1 MILIDTTLQIMCPP
15 PQILP
20 WLVYE
25 NSLTQ
30 KLSDIAGDARLNV
43 LDQQWELPD
52 EWDLSV
58 LKLKLDTTSV
68 MHREILMWAFD
79 SPCWYARTIL
89 PDTTFQANTTL
100 FNRLKTE
107 PLGHLIFNG
116 TEIQRAS
123 LTHYMISS
131 SSLEYSWLNESMHQG
146 SMELWVR
153 LSEFTVKGRDSFFL
167 LEILLPGL
175 LRFLS

>member
-1 MILIDTTLQIMCPP
+1 MISDPK
-15 PQILP
+15 ILP

-25 NSLTQ
+25 KSLTK
-30 KLSDIAGDARLNV
+30 KLNDTAGDARLDV
-43 LDQQWELPD
+43 LDQRWESPD
-52 EWDLSV
+52 AWDLIV
-58 LKLKLDTTSV
+58 LKLNTTSV

-89 PDTTFQANTTL
+89 PDATFQANTAL

-107 PLGHLIFNG
+107 SLGHLIFNG

-123 LTHYMISS
+123 LTHYMISPS
-131 SSLEYSWLNESMHQG
+131 SPEYNWLNESMHQG
-146 SMELWVR
+146 AAELWMR
-153 LSEFTVKGRDSFFL
+153 LSEFVVNGRDSFFL
-167 LEILLPGL
+167 VEILLPGL

>member
-58 LKLKLDTTSV
+58 LKLKELAV
-68 MHREILMWAFD
+68 FF
-79 SPCWYARTIL
+79 P
-89 PDTTFQANTTL
+89 Q
-100 FNRLKTE
+100 LK
-107 PLGHLIFNG
+107 
-116 TEIQRAS
+116 
-123 LTHYMISS
+123 
-131 SSLEYSWLNESMHQG
+131 
-146 SMELWVR
+146 
-153 LSEFTVKGRDSFFL
+153 
-167 LEILLPGL
+167 
-175 LRFLS
+175 